1 MSSFQVTLPLFLTQF
16 PYVDVS
22 YARSMLVFSPYHSID
37 THLRLLTVRIW
48 HSIYI
53 IIAVTWSEVLDHVK
67 CAGTSCRSN
76 VTRSVDFV
84 EVIRAWQRDG
94 NKHFGSSYCNNDKF
108 IIYPFPVIEKVWN
121 EYLGSTVQRLFT
133 KEKYIS
139 KKNYRNFYKPW
150 AKSWVKNHFE
160 CIRKIRL
167 CLGVG
172 VVSFILKQIK

>member
-1 MSSFQVTLPLFLTQF
+1 MFLTHF
-16 PYVDVS
+16 PNLDVS
-22 YARSMLVFSPYHSID
+22 YARSMLVFSPYHSNRHTPPASDRPELTFHIYLYNSNLIRSAGSRQVYRHQLQIKRD
-37 THLRLLTVRIW
+37 AERWLCCSDPRL
-48 HSIYI
+48 S
-53 IIAVTWSEVLDHVK
+53 
-67 CAGTSCRSN
+67 
-76 VTRSVDFV
+76 TR
-84 EVIRAWQRDG
+84 R

-121 EYLGSTVQRLFT
+121 KYLGSTVQRLFT

-150 AKSWVKNHFE
+150 AKSWLKNRFE

-167 CLGVG
+167 CLGVE